1 MLAPRQERSR
11 TNGDAERMTQN
22 QLQTELKALYT
33 NLGRVILGKQEALFL
48 LLVAVLARGHVLL
61 EDVPGTGKTTLA
73 KALAKSLKGRFSRL
87 QCTPDLMPS
96 DVTGVSVFRTDRHTF
111 EFVPG
116 PVFTD
121 ILLADEINRATPRA
135 QSCLLES
142 MEERQVT
149 VDGVAKAL
157 PEAFFV
163 IATQNPGGFHGTY
176 PLPEAQLDRFLV
188 RLRLGYPV
196 LDAELQMLT
205 DRMSAQPL
213 DELSPAMDLATLTRL
228 QEIATKVTIKP
239 DVLKYIAEIVRA
251 TRKHDGVMLGAS
263 PRGSVALMRASQC
276 AALLSGKTFVTPDH
290 VKRIAPAVLAHRLT
304 LKGSTDSAS
313 AEQLITQILEQ
324 VAVPVATE

>member
-1 MLAPRQERSR
+1 
-11 TNGDAERMTQN
+11 MTQS
-22 QLQTELKALYT
+22 QLQTELKALYA
-33 NLGRVILGKQEALFL
+33 NLGSVILGKQESLFL

-73 KALAKSLKGRFSRL
+73 KVLAKSLKGRFRRL

-96 DVTGVSVFRTDRHTF
+96 DVTGVSVYRADQHVF

-135 QSCLLES
+135 QSCLLEC

-149 VDGVAKAL
+149 VDGEAKAL
-157 PEAFFV
+157 ADTFFV
-163 IATQNPGGFHGTY
+163 IATQNPTGFHGTY

-188 RLRLGYPV
+188 RLRLGYPM
-196 LDAELQMLT
+196 LDAELQMLS

-213 DELSPAMDLATLTRL
+213 DGVNPAMDLATLGRL
-228 QEIATKVTIKP
+228 QDIATRVTIKP
-239 DVLKYIAEIVRA
+239 EMLKYIAELVRA
-251 TRKHDGVMLGAS
+251 TRKHDAVMLGAS

-276 AALLSGKTFVTPDH
+276 AAMLSGRNFVTPDH

-304 LKGSTDSAS
+304 LKNATDSAA
-313 AEQLITQILEQ
+313 AEHVIAQILEH
-324 VAVPVATE
+324 VPVPVATE

>member
-1 MLAPRQERSR
+1 
-11 TNGDAERMTQN
+11 
-22 QLQTELKALYT
+22 
-33 NLGRVILGKQEALFL
+33 
-48 LLVAVLARGHVLL
+48 VLL

-73 KALAKSLKGRFSRL
+73 KTLAKSLRGHFRRL

-96 DVTGVSVFRTDRHTF
+96 DVTGVSVYRTDRHVF
-111 EFVPG
+111 EFMPG

-121 ILLADEINRATPRA
+121 VLLADEINRATPRA
-135 QSCLLES
+135 QSCLLEC

-149 VDGVAKAL
+149 IDGEAKSL
-157 PEAFFV
+157 PETFFV

-188 RLRLGYPV
+188 RLRLGYPM
-196 LDAELQMLT
+196 LEAELQMLS

-213 DELSPAMDLATLTRL
+213 DEVSAAMDLSTLARL
-228 QEIATKVTIKP
+228 QDFATKVTIKP
-239 DVLKYIAEIVRA
+239 EMLKYIAELVRA

-276 AALLSGKTFVTPDH
+276 AALLTGKSFVTPDH
-290 VKRIAPAVLAHRLT
+290 VKRVAPAVLAHRLT

-313 AEQLITQILEQ
+313 AEQVIAQILDQ
-324 VAVPVATE
+324 VAVPVAE